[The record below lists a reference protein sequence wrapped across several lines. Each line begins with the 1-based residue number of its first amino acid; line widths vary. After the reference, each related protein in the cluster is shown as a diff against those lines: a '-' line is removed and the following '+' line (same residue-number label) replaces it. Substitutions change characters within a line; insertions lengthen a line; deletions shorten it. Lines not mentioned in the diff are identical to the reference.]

1 MIVTANAVKQAAKGR
16 RFSYLCGLNKE
27 YGKIVS
33 V

>member
-1 MIVTANAVKQAAKGR
+1 MEAAAAVKQAFKGR

>member
-1 MIVTANAVKQAAKGR
+1 MMTAAAVKQASTGW

-27 YGKIVS
+27 YGKNFS